1 MNKLFK
7 QVGLSK
13 RHLTYFLISV
23 LFLSSLEISFWGLFA
38 VLISVEQFEIPEPLL
53 TLFNDFSPAAL
64 LIIVVIFRFIFQTF
78 HSWFIHFSA
87 FEFLTRLRDFLVR
100 NTIEAGYSN
109 FEVIGKAK
117 LTTNIVTN
125 SGIFVDAVYLNYMK
139 IISDLASLI
148 IVAGAIVYFSGT
160 EALIIVA
167 GLIILGVLGVF
178 FLKNFLLEWS
188 SSITSSVN
196 ELNKLTDYLLYSL
209 KEIKVNK
216 LGSIVGN
223 QQHLVHKDIS
233 VTQTKIRFTQLFPRY
248 AVEAIFFGTVALVVM
263 FSENQPEDAQ
273 LAIMSSLAFY
283 VLAGM
288 RSLPL
293 VNQLMICF
301 NGVRAGQGAENQLTE
316 DIDELTSFSLASKP
330 SVELD
335 FPEGELSLVVFKG
348 VSFSYANKDVVT
360 SLSCDLRRGNVV
372 LFSGPSGSGKS
383 TAVDL
388 LLGIRAPIN
397 GTIDKRK
404 NLSVFYV
411 SQHPF
416 FPSCSISEYF
426 KRVCP
431 EITWEEIQPYLTE
444 LKLFE
449 LANNSDYYLGEAASN
464 LSGGQRQLINLIV
477 SVLLQPDIAVFD
489 ETTSGLDSQS
499 EDAFF
504 EIVRSK
510 LAESLVV
517 IISHRSKTR
526 MFSDQT
532 LHFPT

>member
-13 RHLTYFLISV
+13 RHITYFLISV
-23 LFLSSLEISFWGLFA
+23 LFLSSLEIIFWGLFA
-38 VLISVEQFEIPEPLL
+38 VLISIEQFEIPEPLR
-53 TLFNDFSPAAL
+53 TLFNEFSPAAL
-64 LIIVVIFRFIFQTF
+64 LITVVIFRFIFQTF

-87 FEFLTRLRDFLVR
+87 FEFLARLRDFLVK
-100 NTIEAGYSN
+100 NTIQTGYSN

-117 LTTNIVTN
+117 LTANIVTN

-160 EALIIVA
+160 EALMIIS

-178 FLKNFLLEWS
+178 FLENFLLEWS
-188 SSITSSVN
+188 SSITRSVN
-196 ELNKLTDYLLYSL
+196 KLNKLTDYLLYSL

-216 LGSIVGN
+216 LDSIIEN
-223 QQHLVHKDIS
+223 QQHIVHEDIS
-233 VTQTKIRFTQLFPRY
+233 STQTKIRFTQLFPRY

-293 VNQLMICF
+293 VNQLMISF

-316 DIDELTSFSLASKP
+316 DIDELTSFSLASKL
-330 SVELD
+330 SVESD
-335 FPEGELSLVVFKG
+335 FFEGELSLVAFKD
-348 VSFSYANKDVVT
+348 VSFSYGSKDIIT
-360 SLSCDLRRGNVV
+360 NLSCDIKRGDLV

-388 LLGIRAPIN
+388 LLGLRAPTN
-397 GTIDKRK
+397 GAIWKRE
-404 NLSVFYV
+404 NLTFFYV

-431 EITWEEIQPYLTE
+431 ETTWEEIQSYLTE
-444 LKLFE
+444 LKLID
-449 LANNSDYYLGEAASN
+449 LAEDPDYYLGEAASN
-464 LSGGQRQLINLIV
+464 LSGGQRQLISLIV
-477 SVLLQPDIAVFD
+477 SVLLQPDVAVFD

-499 EDAFF
+499 EDTFF
-504 EIVRSK
+504 EVVKSK
-510 LAESLVV
+510 LSSSAVILV
-517 IISHRSKTR
+517 SHRNKSIKLA
-526 MFSDQT
+526 SQT
-532 LHFPT
+532 LKFPA